1 MNLSRP
7 DRLARLD
14 ALAAEYALGTLPG
27 RARRRLA
34 RVAQTDTVVASAI
47 RGWEHRLSPLADAA
61 PPITPS
67 PRVWRV
73 IALRLGLEPV
83 RTPTP
88 GPWWTRLGFW
98 RGFALASFVA
108 AVALALVTVMPRPE
122 PIAQPIV
129 VVLAGPDAK
138 PALIA
143 TMARDDR
150 VMTVKTVDAAP
161 VPPGRSLELWMLPD
175 GAAPRSLGVLP
186 GRPRQDH
193 ACRGCPTR
201 RWPACPRSPSASN
214 RRAARPAARR
224 RDRSCIPDASSVSTE
239 AGGIP
244 CGGA

>member
-34 RVAQTDTVVASAI
+34 RVAQTDTAVASAI

-73 IALRLGLEPV
+73 VALRLGLEPV
-83 RTPTP
+83 RTPKP
-88 GPWWTRLGFW
+88 GPWWTRVGFW

-122 PIAQPIV
+122 PVGQPIV

-143 TMARDDR
+143 TMARGDR
-150 VMTVKTVDAAP
+150 VMTVKAVDAAP
-161 VPPGRSLELWMLPD
+161 VPPDRSLELWMLPD
-175 GAAPRSLGVLP
+175 GSPPKSLGVIPATGVGRVLLP
-186 GRPRQDH
+186 ALPDV
-193 ACRGCPTR
+193 ALANV
-201 RWPACPRSPSASN
+201 PALA
-214 RRAARPAARR
+214 
-224 RDRSCIPDASSVSTE
+224 VSLE
-239 AGGIP
+239 QAGGSP
-244 CGGA
+244 TGAPQGPVLYTGKVEQFY

>member
-47 RGWEHRLSPLADAA
+47 RGWEQRLSPLAEAA
-61 PPITPS
+61 PPITLS

-88 GPWWTRLGFW
+88 GPRRTRVGLW
-98 RGFALASFVA
+98 RAFAVASFVA

-122 PIAQPIV
+122 PVAQPIV

-143 TMARDDR
+143 TMARDGR
-150 VMTVKTVDAAP
+150 VMTVKTVDATP

-186 GRPRQDH
+186 ASGLGRITLPGPPDE
-193 ACRGCPTR
+193 ALAGV
-201 RWPACPRSPSASN
+201 PALAVSLEQAGGSPS
-214 RRAARPAARR
+214 
-224 RDRSCIPDASSVSTE
+224 
-239 AGGIP
+239 
-244 CGGA
+244 GAPQGPILYTGRVERFF